1 LISAPTGRWSNVPE
15 LLLQENSPYNTRR
28 ASLLRGEGD
37 LYLYLEDLVGPGPA
51 TTSAVWVGNVA
62 PAPTDK
68 RAVTPPGVPPRMG
81 AGGTQF
87 PDGCPDLG
95 RSIDIVWFE
104 EGDAV
109 AVVDAEGVLA
119 VIPGW
124 AGRNEFYGYSR
135 YARGRTGLA
144 WELTRDAAKALEGK
158 VRESSEFWRW
168 RRSNGW
174 NEVRTEGLTHL
185 EERAGPQEAAWPL
198 GSARFP
204 ELIATRHQVG
214 ELPVWV
220 TATTGLSAQRMAGV
234 EQYVDRPEDAAR
246 IELALARTVPDQSAA
261 ELLSALAVI
270 PFTRCT
276 WLGEGHTIGGAPGRY
291 PAFGAEKAAVLLTAE
306 PPRGNRYPLPD
317 LSGRTVRGEAVTYLW
332 VMVIDE
338 ETFRLARGRDARA
351 AIAHLQANG
360 ATWVQ

>member
-1 LISAPTGRWSNVPE
+1 MPE
-15 LLLQENSPYNTRR
+15 LLLQETSPYQTRR

-37 LYLYLEDLVGPGPA
+37 IYLYLEDLVGPA
-51 TTSAVWVGNVA
+51 TATASAVWVGNHA
-62 PAPTDK
+62 PAPTD
-68 RAVTPPGVPPRMG
+68 RREVTPPGVPPRMG
-81 AGGTQF
+81 AGGTYF

-95 RSIDIVWFE
+95 RAMDIVWFE

-144 WELTRDAAKALEGK
+144 WELTRDAAKALDLK
-158 VRESSEFWRW
+158 VEESRAYWRW
-168 RRSNGW
+168 RAGGAW
-174 NEVRTEGLTHL
+174 DEMRTEGFVHIEGRL
-185 EERAGPQEAAWPL
+185 GPQEAGWPL
-198 GSARFP
+198 SAGRFP
-204 ELIATRHQVG
+204 EIVATRHQVG
-214 ELPVWV
+214 QLPVWV
-220 TATTGLSAQRMAGV
+220 TVTTGLSSQRMAGV

-246 IELALARTVPDQSAA
+246 IELAIARSTADQAGA
-261 ELLSALAVI
+261 ELLGALAAI
-270 PFTRCT
+270 PFSRCT

-291 PAFGAEKAAVLLTAE
+291 PAFGAEKAAVLLTAT
-306 PPRGNRYPLPD
+306 PPAGNRYPMPD
-317 LSGRTVRGEAVTYLW
+317 LTGRTVRGEAVTYLW

-338 ETFRLARGRDARA
+338 ETFRMARGRDARA
-351 AIAHLQANG
+351 AIAHLQATG